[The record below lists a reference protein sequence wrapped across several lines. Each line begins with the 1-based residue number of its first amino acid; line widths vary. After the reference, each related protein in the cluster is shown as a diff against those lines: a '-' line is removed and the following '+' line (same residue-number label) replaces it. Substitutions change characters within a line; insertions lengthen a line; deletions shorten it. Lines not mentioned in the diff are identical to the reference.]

1 MMLTKKGST
10 RGTVSFLFLSALVF
24 LSARFV
30 VVTIEAA
37 MPDKSIKTVAWKPVP
52 DVLKDGKVALSS
64 DDREALVELGLTKK
78 AGVKEE
84 TNTDAAKNEFDPSK
98 ERKAVNSDPGDTKL
112 KSNLNEPAST
122 LEPLKSAA
130 TLTEKGQSAPEDSKA
145 SPAEAKIKT
154 QTEKKKARKRFE
166 VERIFEDNKDQL
178 PLFIFFADD
187 ASAISKK
194 MENTSLA
201 IKDVREKIEKEY
213 YPVKI
218 HFDKPLTKTEY
229 RLYREYGSTAVPMV
243 SIRTSTGEQLAYG
256 SGYLSA
262 VKLIV
267 LLKNAKKKEHQLEEN
282 QVK

>member
-24 LSARFV
+24 LSARFAV
-30 VVTIEAA
+30 VAIETA
-37 MPDKSIKTVAWKPVP
+37 MPEKSIRTVAWKPVP
-52 DVLKDGKVALSS
+52 DVLKDGKLVLNS
-64 DDREALVELGLTKK
+64 DDREALVELGFTKK
-78 AGVKEE
+78 AGVEEE
-84 TNTDAAKNEFDPSK
+84 TKKDAAEDQSNSSK
-98 ERKAVNSDPGDTKL
+98 DTKL
-112 KSNLNEPAST
+112 QSNLNEPVSNSKMGNSVPA
-122 LEPLKSAA
+122 
-130 TLTEKGQSAPEDSKA
+130 DSRTDTKD
-145 SPAEAKIKT
+145 KT
-154 QTEKKKARKRFE
+154 PTEKKKAHKRFE
-166 VERIFEDNKDQL
+166 VERIFEDNKEQR
-178 PLFIFFADD
+178 PLFFFFADD
-187 ASAISKK
+187 ASVISKK

-243 SIRTSTGEQLAYG
+243 SVRTSTGEPLAYG

-282 QVK
+282 QVNDTN